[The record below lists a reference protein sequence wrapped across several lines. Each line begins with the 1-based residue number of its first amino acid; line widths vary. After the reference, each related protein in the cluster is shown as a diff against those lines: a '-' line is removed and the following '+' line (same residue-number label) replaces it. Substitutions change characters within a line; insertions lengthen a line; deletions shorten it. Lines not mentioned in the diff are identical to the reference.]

1 MQRDGE
7 KAVNKKI
14 SNLYQPSIR
23 LYLLILALFAAVSY
37 FFDERL
43 ALAEAVAVV
52 LLALFT
58 LIGKRKRQKKLQ
70 AFIETVTYNAES
82 ATNNT
87 LLNFP
92 LPMAVFRLG
101 DNGIVWGNQPF
112 WEICG
117 YSKPTLEGSLTQL
130 VPSFNGKWLMEG
142 KNQMPDLL
150 EISGRKYRVHGNMVH
165 ADKRKTENHDFLG
178 ITYWVDVTEY
188 DNIRLEYQDSRPVEM
203 VIVLDNY
210 EELLKPLTDRQRIEL
225 RGRLDAAIEKWC
237 EGRFG
242 LLRRVDR
249 DRYIFIFEKRWLE
262 AIIRNKFSLVEEIRA
277 VTSQNGLHAT
287 VSLGIGMDG
296 SSFEENHSY
305 ATLAAEMALSRG
317 GDQAVIKN
325 KFNFEF
331 FGGRAAEVET
341 RTKVKSR
348 VMANSLARLI
358 EDASRVYVMGHRFAD
373 LDTVGAA
380 AGICCISRKL
390 GKTCH
395 IVLGDG
401 PNASGALLAALK
413 EMPEYADAFR
423 TPQEAILQAD
433 RDTLLVV
440 VDTHRPEQVEDQPL
454 LESCNRLAV
463 IDHHRRAA
471 TYIRNATMTLYEPY
485 ASSACELVTEIMEE
499 LLEPQDVLPGEADA
513 VMSGIVL
520 DTKSF
525 TLRTGE
531 RTFDAAAYLRRSG
544 ADTTRVKMLLQNGME
559 ETLQRYEIMRTA
571 RLYQGVAVAASPDS
585 QNRVVAAQ
593 AADELLNIHGVTASV
608 VLYPTAAGG
617 VDVSARSIGDINVQ
631 VLLETLGG
639 GGNKSAAGA
648 QMPDISL
655 RDAVNRLFA
664 AIDNYMATE

>member
-1 MQRDGE
+1 M
-7 KAVNKKI
+7 NKKI
-14 SNLYQPSIR
+14 SNLFQPSIR
-23 LYLLILALFAAVSY
+23 LYFLMLVLFAAASY
-37 FFDERL
+37 FFDRRL
-43 ALAEAVAVV
+43 AMAEGVLVV
-52 LLALFT
+52 LLGLYAL
-58 LIGKRKRQKKLQ
+58 IDARKRQKKLQ

-82 ATNNT
+82 ATNHT

-101 DNGIVWGNQPF
+101 DSGIVWGNQPF

-117 YSKPTLEGSLTQL
+117 HTKPTLEGNLAQL
-130 VPSFNGKWLMEG
+130 VPNFSGKWLMEG
-142 KNQMPDLL
+142 KNQMPELL
-150 EISGRKYRVHGNMVH
+150 EVAGRKYRVHGNMVH
-165 ADKRKTENHDFLG
+165 ADKRKSENHDFLG

-188 DNIRLEYQDSRPVEM
+188 DNTRLEYLSSRPVEM
-203 VIVLDNY
+203 LIVLDNY
-210 EELLKPLTDRQRIEL
+210 DELLKPLSDRQRIEL
-225 RGRLDAAIEKWC
+225 RGRLDAEVEKWC
-237 EGRFG
+237 ENRGG
-242 LLRRVDR
+242 ILRRFDR
-249 DRYIFIFEKRWLE
+249 DRYIFIFEKRHLE
-262 AIIRNKFSLVEEIRA
+262 EIIRSKFSLVEQIHS
-277 VTSQNGLHAT
+277 VTSQSGLHAT
-287 VSLGIGMDG
+287 VSLGIGIDG
-296 SSFEENHSY
+296 SSFEENHSF
-305 ATLAAEMALSRG
+305 AALAAEMALSRG

-348 VMANSLARLI
+348 VMANSLSRLI
-358 EDASRVYVMGHRFAD
+358 EDASRIYVMGHRFAD

-390 GKTCH
+390 GKSCH
-395 IVLGDG
+395 IVLSDG
-401 PNASGALLAALK
+401 PNASGPLLAALR

-440 VDTHRPEQVEDQPL
+440 VDTHRPEQVEDRSL

-485 ASSACELVTEIMEE
+485 ASSACELVTELMEE

-513 VMSGIVL
+513 VLSGIVL
-520 DTKSF
+520 DTKNF

-544 ADTTRVKMLLQNGME
+544 ADTTRVKLLLQNGLD

-571 RLYQGVAVAASPDS
+571 RLYQGVAVAATPET
-585 QNRVVAAQ
+585 QNRIVAAQ

-608 VLYPTAAGG
+608 VLYPTAEGG
-617 VDVSARSIGDINVQ
+617 VDLSARSIGDVNVQ

-648 QMPDISL
+648 QMKDISL

-664 AIDNYMATE
+664 AIDNYVATD